1 MPGDRMRVSPA
12 RRHFSNVAAT
22 PDTVR
27 NLDIWKLGIELVKSA
42 YEVTRTWPKQE
53 TYGLTAQVQRAAV
66 SVPANIAEAVGRHS
80 HADTARLV
88 QVALGSLYE
97 LDTLFEVAA
106 QLGYAVPP
114 DRHEALD
121 ALIRKTSSFLDYHRR
136 AALRT

>member
-1 MPGDRMRVSPA
+1 VREYWAPS
-12 RRHFSNVAAT
+12 HFLNVAAT

-27 NLDIWKLGIELVKSA
+27 NLDVWSLGIELVKSA

-66 SVPANIAEAVGRHS
+66 SVPANIAEGVGRHS

-88 QVALGSLYE
+88 QIALGSLYE
-97 LDTLFEVAA
+97 LDTLFEVAS
-106 QLGYAVPP
+106 QLGYTVPS
-114 DRHEALD
+114 DRHETLD
-121 ALIRKTSSFLDYHRR
+121 ALIRKTSSFLDYRRR